1 MSNLELIQWVDCLS
15 DDGWLSVDEADHQTL
30 ATAYTVGFIVKDEPD
45 FLTVAGSFNTYE
57 GAVNQY
63 GAVWTIPKV
72 AIQSRTQLKLASK
85 PTEVDGS

>member
-15 DDGWLSVDEADHQTL
+15 DDGWLSVDEADRQAL
-30 ATAYTVGFIVKDEPD
+30 ATAFTVGFIVKDEPD

-63 GAVWTIPKV
+63 GAVWTIPKA
-72 AIQSRTQLKLASK
+72 AIKSRSQLKLTNPA
-85 PTEVDGS
+85 EVDGS